1 MSSTDIINVKV
12 ILSNL
17 GNDINEFELDFDFL
31 ELSYAIRARVR
42 LLKLKQSFVLMKRCI
57 LRCLLNESENIN
69 LRGAFWLIGC
79 IRNCSYNCSYFLFK
93 HRTRVKWGINQCQIW
108 QFCSP
113 KLLGNDQFLSACFHY
128 LFSLFSKELIK
139 DDFSLKTLL

>member
-17 GNDINEFELDFDFL
+17 SNDINEFELDFDFL
-31 ELSYAIRARVR
+31 ELSYAIRARVK

-69 LRGAFWLIGC
+69 LRGAFWLVVLEIAPTIAHISYSNIGHVSNEESTSAKFDNFVLPNFWEMTSFFQLVF
-79 IRNCSYNCSYFLFK
+79 IIFSVYFPRN
-93 HRTRVKWGINQCQIW
+93 
-108 QFCSP
+108 
-113 KLLGNDQFLSACFHY
+113 
-128 LFSLFSKELIK
+128 
-139 DDFSLKTLL
+139 